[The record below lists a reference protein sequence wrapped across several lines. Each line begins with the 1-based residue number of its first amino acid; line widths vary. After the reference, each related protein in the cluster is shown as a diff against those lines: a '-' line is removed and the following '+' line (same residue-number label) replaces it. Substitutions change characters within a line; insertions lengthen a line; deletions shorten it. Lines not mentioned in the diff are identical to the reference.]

1 MLNPSQKL
9 AIGLCAICVMF
20 ALFIV
25 HQKNQI
31 DELRNTLASNA
42 LQRTEK
48 RLVRMK
54 KSLPSNQTA
63 TKRKE
68 ERNGDMPERHLRNEN
83 RAEASMLEEQ
93 VKEIVNL
100 PDDNDY
106 EKIITMEQLKEENEE
121 AYKILKECL
130 EYEYNALCTDHEKRQ
145 AMLDSLNP
153 EFLPADKFKLL
164 QDTLKAKL
172 VEDEWNLAFKR
183 RPLPEGSHYDEYGR
197 IYYTYSP
204 NDSNMPNI
212 LDIISEYC
220 ANATGL
226 DLNNV
231 IKYLEELD
239 HTMYLGCFMMIL
251 PILKEQ

>member
-68 ERNGDMPERHLRNEN
+68 ERNGNSAERLFRNEN
-83 RAEASMLEEQ
+83 RAEASMIEKQ
-93 VKEIVNL
+93 VKEIRNWS
-100 PDDNDY
+100 DDDDY
-106 EKIITMEQLKEENEE
+106 NKIITMEQLKEENEE
-121 AYKILKECL
+121 AYKIVKKSL
-130 EYEYNALCTDHEKRQ
+130 EYEYNALQNNHEKRL
-145 AMLDSLNP
+145 AMLESLNP
-153 EFLPADKFKLL
+153 EFLPADKFKIL

-172 VEDEWNLAFKR
+172 VEDECNLAFKR
-183 RPLPEGSHYDEYGR
+183 HPLPEGSHYDEYGR
-197 IYYTYSP
+197 IYQTYNP
-204 NDSNMPNI
+204 NYDNMPNI
-212 LDIISEYC
+212 HDIISEYC
-220 ANATGL
+220 ANAADL
-226 DLNNV
+226 DLNTV
-231 IKYLEELD
+231 IKYMDELD
-239 HTMYLGCFMMIL
+239 HAMYIEGFMMVL
-251 PILKEQ
+251 PIVKE